1 MTENNTTNQNYLR
14 DEESTITLAELWGM
28 VWNHKWWYVVS
39 VIIFLI
45 LGAFYL
51 YRTPNV
57 YNRSAKVM
65 IDESNQDATMRNL
78 GVASAGMMR
87 LRSFNS
93 VENEMEAF
101 SSPDLMQVVV
111 ERLGLQTRYVEK
123 QVLRE
128 VELYKNGPVEMRLAG
143 DNPLSGFSF
152 EVTNMGDGNVTL
164 NAFRIKEEKI
174 KTPVT
179 GHMGDTLQTPV
190 GKVII
195 YPVES
200 ENEFKHPIRVSW
212 ANSMAVA
219 KAYANKLNLSL
230 SGKES
235 SVVVISMNDT
245 YPSRASLV
253 ISTLIDVY
261 NEVWINN
268 KNRAAINTTEF
279 INERLVIIERD
290 LATVEEALKKY
301 KASNNLTDIKTA
313 AKTYIDESSLY
324 ATKAFEV
331 SNQLSIAEFIKGY
344 LNDPV
349 NSMSLIPSN
358 LGLTSASVEGQ
369 IVEYNNIVL
378 QRDRLMTGSGE
389 NNPLIAD
396 MNASLASIRSAIL
409 RSVEN
414 LISTLKL
421 QQAKIESQEKQ
432 ILSRMSSSSGQ
443 ELQLLSIERQQQIT
457 QNLYMFLLEKR
468 EENELAALINVG
480 NTRVIMNPN
489 GPSQP
494 VSPNKMM
501 IVFAMLVLGCGLPFG
516 VFFLMKML
524 DKSIK
529 NRADLGNLSVPF
541 LAEIPRL
548 VKKED
553 RYKKFGLKRDEFGKN
568 ESRIIVENG
577 SRDMMNEAYRV
588 LRTNIDLML
597 GRKGAS
603 KVIMMTSFNP
613 NAGKTFTIMN
623 LAASMA
629 LKGSKVMLVDLDLRK
644 ASLSKSLDLIH
655 TGVAAYLNG
664 KVDDYRKYT
673 DQVAE
678 NLSVLPVG
686 TLPPNP
692 TELLLTDRFAQML
705 ESMRGEY
712 DYIFLDCPPID
723 IVADAS
729 IITELVDMS
738 VFVMRADQMSKDVL
752 PQIQTLY
759 NEKKYRH
766 MALIL
771 NSVDIQYKKYGYGKS
786 SYGYGYGYTNTEAK
800 EA

>member
-1 MTENNTTNQNYLR
+1 MAENNTNNQNYLR

-28 VWNHKWWYVVS
+28 VWDHKWWYVVS

-111 ERLGLQTRYVEK
+111 ERLQLQTRYVEK
-123 QVLRE
+123 QVLRD
-128 VELYKNGPVEMRLAG
+128 VELYRNSPFEMRLAG

-152 EVTNMGDGNVTL
+152 EVTNAGDGAVSL
-164 NAFRIKEEKI
+164 SRFQIMDEKI
-174 KTPVT
+174 KTVIK
-179 GHMGDTLQTPV
+179 GNMGDTLVTPV
-190 GKVII
+190 GNVVI
-195 YPVES
+195 YPIET
-200 ENEFKHPIRVSW
+200 ENEFKYPVRVSW
-212 ANSMAVA
+212 SNSMAMA

-235 SVVVISMNDT
+235 SVIVISMNDT
-245 YPSRASLV
+245 YPSRASSV
-253 ISTLIDVY
+253 ISALIDVY

-279 INERLVIIERD
+279 INERLVIIDRD
-290 LATVEEALKKY
+290 LAAVEDALKKY
-301 KASNNLTDIKTA
+301 KSSNNLTDIKTA

-324 ATKAFEV
+324 ATKSFEV

-344 LNDPV
+344 LNDPA

-358 LGLTSASVEGQ
+358 LGLTSASVESQ
-369 IVEYNNIVL
+369 IAEYNKIVL
-378 QRDRLMTGSGE
+378 QRDRLMAGSGE

-396 MNASLASIRSAIL
+396 MNASLVSIRSAIL

-421 QQAKIESQEKQ
+421 QQSKIESQEKQ

-443 ELQLLSIERQQQIT
+443 ELQLLSIERQQQII
-457 QNLYMFLLEKR
+457 QNLYIFLMEKR
-468 EENELAALINVG
+468 EENELASLINVG
-480 NTRVIMNPN
+480 NTRMIMNPN
-489 GPSQP
+489 GPSKP

-501 IVFAMLVLGCGLPFG
+501 IVFAMLVLGFGVPFG
-516 VFFLMKML
+516 FFFLTKML
-524 DKSIK
+524 DRSIK
-529 NRADLGNLSVPF
+529 NKADLGNLSIPF
-541 LAEIPRL
+541 LAEIPRY
-548 VKKED
+548 VRKED
-553 RYKKFGLKRDEFGKN
+553 RYRKFRRRNDDDKDLCH
-568 ESRIIVENG
+568 IMVEQG
-577 SRDMMNEAYRV
+577 SRDMMNEAFRV
-588 LRTNIDLML
+588 LRTNVDLML
-597 GRKGAS
+597 GKKSGP

-613 NAGKTFTIMN
+613 NAGKTFTVMN

-629 LKGSKVMLVDLDLRK
+629 LKDAKVMLVDLDLRK
-644 ASLSKSLDLIH
+644 ASLSKTLGLIH

-664 KVDDYRKYT
+664 KVDDYRPYA
-673 DQVAE
+673 DEVAP
-678 NLSVLPVG
+678 NLHVLPVG
-686 TLPPNP
+686 SLPPNP
-692 TELLLTDRFAQML
+692 TEILLSDRLAQMI
-705 ESMRGEY
+705 EQMRGEY

-729 IITELVDMS
+729 IITEVADMS
-738 VFVMRADQMSKDVL
+738 VFVMRANQMSKDIL
-752 PQIQTLY
+752 PNIQQLY
-759 NEKKYRH
+759 NEGKYRH
-766 MALIL
+766 MAMIL

-786 SYGYGYGYTNTEAK
+786 SYGYGYGYSGPSEA
-800 EA
+800 